1 MSPVDLIRGTGWVGW
16 GVLLTL
22 LFFSLAS
29 WTLIFFKWRTLRRT
43 IGDSERFAQRFR
55 ASKNLYSTYEETRTF
70 PHAATA
76 ALFREGYRE
85 LSQMVRANP
94 GPGDGPRG
102 REAGVAV
109 LEEISV
115 PDALDRVRR
124 AVRHASIQQIAEL
137 ERHLIFLAT
146 TGSVTPFIG
155 LFGTVWGIMHAFAAI
170 GTMGS
175 ASLAVVAPGIAEAL
189 INTAAGLVA
198 AVPAVIAYNFLLNRI
213 KAVATIL
220 DLFSLEFLGIAE
232 RLLLRRS

>member
-22 LFFSLAS
+22 LFFSLVS

-43 IGDSERFAQRFR
+43 VTESERFAQRFR
-55 ASKNLYSTYEETRTF
+55 DSKNLYTTYEESRAF
-70 PHAATA
+70 PYAATG

-85 LSQMVRANP
+85 LSQLVKGNP
-94 GPGDGPRG
+94 GPGGNPRG
-102 REAGVAV
+102 RDAGVAV
-109 LEEISV
+109 LEDVSI
-115 PDALDRVRR
+115 PDALDRIRR
-124 AVRHASIQQIAEL
+124 AVRHASIQQLADL

-213 KAVATIL
+213 KGVATVL

-232 RLLLRRS
+232 RLLLRR

>member
-22 LFFSLAS
+22 LFFSLIS
-29 WTLIFFKWRTLRRT
+29 WTLIFSKWRTIRRT
-43 IGDSERFAQRFR
+43 IADSERFIRRFR
-55 ASKNLYSTYEETRTF
+55 DSKNLYTTYEETRSY

-85 LSQMVRANP
+85 LSQLVKSNP
-94 GPGDGPRG
+94 GPGGPERG
-102 REAGVAV
+102 RDGGVAV
-109 LEEISV
+109 LEEVSM
-115 PDALDRVRR
+115 PDALDRIRR
-124 AVRHASIQQIAEL
+124 AARHASIQQIADL

-220 DLFSLEFLGIAE
+220 DLFNLEFLGLAE
-232 RLLLRRS
+232 RLLLRR